1 MKKLIALVLS
11 LALVLSCASSAL
23 ALNFTGRLGNE
34 STFETLQEASKS
46 SVDVVANIVENN
58 AVSPLSPAAEWV
70 EHPVLANYPEGTT
83 YVYRS
88 ANQYAGRAA
97 ARLNTN
103 LFVYVDQKF
112 ESKDAAYAFLKDAGL
127 IDIIEEAVGSILLV
141 SPIGTEFGTADAT
154 AYYALQTAAL
164 SQKERGT
171 DAEGKPVKYSSAE
184 YFGGYGYT
192 YFIGIDGG
200 ATFFN
205 NYIAP
210 EIDFVGRIAGA
221 LLIGGSMQHI
231 RKPATFVPVYFVN
244 GQDKAIEKYKAIN
257 GVDAKYIDD
266 SVTVSYNQAWPL
278 RKVVEAK
285 MDKVDVA
292 AAIKDAYYGL
302 FVKAMRLPVL
312 PQGMYS
318 AGSPYYGYG
327 FDQAPYS
334 LCDRNA
340 VINGVTEDGIYLTRH
355 DGDNFIEYQNAEGE
369 YLQTWFEYLPAEVQ
383 NHTAPAGSVPLIL
396 ANHGGS
402 DDPRVF
408 VDEIGLLDLIGK
420 ERIAVVAPEH
430 QYISG
435 EYQEVEIEALPAIV
449 KYMLD
454 TYPELDRSR
463 VYVTG
468 YSMGGRASLATLSG
482 DASLFAAAVPQG
494 SVTYLATEEQ
504 AAQYKDIDIP
514 IMFMTSTYDFHM
526 DEPTQTL
533 RLAYWF
539 GVKSIYFDYTTL
551 LNLYLGYNE
560 MDTVDFDFETYPM
573 SGFKADSY
581 KRQVLNGEYASHTWM
596 MNNAE
601 GVPMVGLNVTEYLP
615 HGLYQEYGKL
625 AWDFLK
631 HYTRDPETKVISY
644 NPYVK

>member
-1 MKKLIALVLS
+1 MKKLLTLVL
-11 LALVLSCASSAL
+11 ALCILCSGSAL
-23 ALNFTGRLGNE
+23 ALNYRQHFTNE
-34 STFETLQEASKS
+34 ATFETFEEAYINGPIYMAEATGRAY
-46 SVDVVANIVENN
+46 VGD
-58 AVSPLSPAAEWV
+58 PAMAT
-70 EHPVLANYPEGTT
+70 YPAGTT
-83 YVYRS
+83 YIYRS
-88 ANQYAGRAA
+88 ANMYTSLSAA
-97 ARLNTN
+97 ARMNANIIVFTGE
-103 LFVYVDQKF
+103 KF
-112 ESKDAAYAFLKDAGL
+112 ADKDAALAYIKGMGL
-127 IDIIEEAVGSILLV
+127 TDIIDEAIGSVILV
-141 SPIGTEFGTADAT
+141 TPIDATAGFGTADQYAFYQMQS
-154 AYYALQTAAL
+154 AMCNIGGAGVNAEGARVYYADNGYYGGLTY
-164 SQKERGT
+164 RYVIGV
-171 DAEGKPVKYSSAE
+171 DEGAS
-184 YFGGYGYT
+184 
-192 YFIGIDGG
+192 FI
-200 ATFFN
+200 N
-205 NYIAP
+205 NYIAGHVDY
-210 EIDFVGRIAGA
+210 ISRVAG
-221 LLIGGSMQHI
+221 LLLVGGSIDRI
-231 RKPATFVPVYFVN
+231 REVAAPVPTYLVN
-244 GQDKAIEKYKAIN
+244 PVDRAVTKYAAAN
-257 GVDAKYIDD
+257 ETDTCGY
-266 SVTVSYNQAWPL
+266 
-278 RKVVEAK
+278 EG
-285 MDKVDVA
+285 DVA
-292 AAIKDAYYGL
+292 YYFNQNLPLQRVYVEYAEDVDLAATVKKVYNGM
-302 FVKAMRLPVL
+302 FVKALRNAVV
-312 PQGMYS
+312 Q
-318 AGSPYYGYG
+318 AGLHNASTLYTSYNWN
-327 FDQAPYS
+327 QAPYS
-334 LCDRNA
+334 LGDRYA
-340 VINGVTEDGIYLTRH
+340 FYTGKTAGGIYVTEHQEKRFATEALTLP
-355 DGDNFIEYQNAEGE
+355 NGE
-369 YLQTWFEYLPAEVQ
+369 YLETWYELLPEEVV
-383 NHTAPAGSVPLIL
+383 NHTAKEGSIPLIL
-396 ANHGGS
+396 ANHGGG
-402 DDPRVF
+402 DDPMQYL
-408 VDEIGLLDLIGK
+408 DEIGLIGVAEN
-420 ERIAVVAPEH
+420 ERVAIVAPYH
-430 QYISG
+430 SG
-435 EYQEVEIEALPAIV
+435 MTSVLYDVLPELV

-526 DEPTQTL
+526 DEPSQTL

>member
-58 AVSPLSPAAEWV
+58 AVSPLSPAADWV

-88 ANQYAGRAA
+88 ADQYAGRAA

-141 SPIGTEFGTADAT
+141 SPIGNEFGTADAA

-318 AGSPYYGYG
+318 AGSTYYGYG

-334 LCDRNA
+334 LSDRSYIVDGKTA
-340 VINGVTEDGIYLTRH
+340 ADVYVISVQGSDYFSNIKSEAT
-355 DGDNFIEYQNAEGE
+355 GE
-369 YLQTWFEYLPAEVQ
+369 YIDVWYEYLPKEVLE
-383 NHTAPAGSVPLIL
+383 NTAPAGSVPLIL
-396 ANHGGS
+396 CNHGGG
-402 DDPRVF
+402 DDARVF
-408 VDEIGLLDLIGK
+408 VEEFGLLELADK
-420 ERIAVVAPEH
+420 ERVALIAPDH
-430 QYISG
+430 QLCGDIRG
-435 EYQEVEIEALPAIV
+435 PALTACV
-449 KYMLD
+449 DYMLEK
-454 TYPELDRSR
+454 YPALDPTR
-463 VYVTG
+463 VYATG
-468 YSMGGRASLATLSG
+468 YSMGGGATYIVG
-482 DASLFAAAVPQG
+482 YYAPEKFAAVAPLAG
-494 SVTYLATEEQ
+494 SPTAISDEEM
-504 AAQYKDIDIP
+504 AKFADIDLP
-514 IMFMTSTYDFHM
+514 VLQVLSSFDS
-526 DEPTQTL
+526 L
-533 RLAYWF
+533 RRLDAME
-539 GVKSIYFDYTTL
+539 GNMNEAQQGMVKTWTAI
-551 LNLYLGYNE
+551 NE
-560 MDTVDFDFETYPM
+560 IETADFDFETYPHW
-573 SGFKADSY
+573 GQKPDYTIIDTINDEFEVETWY
-581 KRQVLNGEYASHTWM
+581 KTKDGVPIYAYSLVKGMIHCLYGEYADLLW
-596 MNNAE
+596 N
-601 GVPMVGLNVTEYLP
+601 
-615 HGLYQEYGKL
+615 
-625 AWDFLK
+625 
-631 HYTRDPETKVISY
+631 
-644 NPYVK
+644 YVKHFSRDLETGAVIYTPYAK